1 MRFVAVFADGTAT
14 LTQIKGAGILADA
27 DSITEPV
34 RWYYPNETEKS
45 TDFTGSVPSIWCSI

>member
-27 DSITEPV
+27 DSITELVHSPGV
-34 RWYYPNETEKS
+34 GKVLVLLGIGVHRTLYELFS
-45 TDFTGSVPSIWCSI
+45 